1 MEKRKMGL
9 EHLLAKYDGAYQVPS
24 SYGSPVR
31 DRNQNYIEEEFY
43 QYPQKSRT
51 FQDSYNLPDRI
62 GTTTVQNTRTAAG
75 GNFNMSK
82 SECEAF
88 LISIRDDIRR
98 EEKTM
103 NQHI

>member
-9 EHLLAKYDGAYQVPS
+9 EHLLAKYDGAHQS
-24 SYGSPVR
+24 SYASPVR

-51 FQDSYNLPDRI
+51 FQQDTYPLVYKVAL
-62 GTTTVQNTRTAAG
+62 VQTSQTRTVS

-88 LISIRDDIRR
+88 LISIRD
-98 EEKTM
+98 
-103 NQHI
+103 